1 MLIEEVQEK
10 LDKKI
15 IEMED
20 QQCFEFDIL
29 DLLRLFSSEIEQ
41 LEEIFKEHS
50 NKDGEEIEPAKYT
63 IFITRVEAVVNT

>member
-20 QQCFEFDIL
+20 QQCFEYDIL
-29 DLLRLFSSEIEQ
+29 DLLRLFSSEIE
-41 LEEIFKEHS
+41 
-50 NKDGEEIEPAKYT
+50 
-63 IFITRVEAVVNT
+63 